1 MKVFC
6 SSFFPVSRTLS
17 ALMTITKSPVSM
29 CGVKTVFCLPRN
41 RVAAFTA
48 TFPSTWFLASI
59 THHLRGTSLALA
71 ENVFITAEKGHDNY
85 EECKRLSTY
94 ECTPGCT
101 AFVIYNMVS
110 DISDIHI

>member
-17 ALMTITKSPVSM
+17 ALITITKSPVST
-29 CGVKTVFCLPRN
+29 CGVKTLFCLPRN
-41 RVAAFTA
+41 RLAAFTA

-71 ENVFITAEKGHDNY
+71 ENVFIGAEKARNLRNARS
-85 EECKRLSTY
+85 EEHTSELQSHSDLVCRLLL
-94 ECTPGCT
+94 
-101 AFVIYNMVS
+101 
-110 DISDIHI
+110 